1 MLRRL
6 LLASSG
12 LHSARATA
20 ILGASAAGTI
30 AYAVSSSCESCV
42 KRPIL
47 FFSDLDKTLI
57 GGDEAGLRDWYAYWQ
72 EEERD
77 KHGSILCFNTGRCIK
92 DYETELKQL
101 LPVPDVLIS
110 GDGLEIRFSDPVK
123 RTLELD
129 EEWERRMRRHWNE
142 SGLRARVLASMQPH
156 DAGLI
161 HGLNDVNNSPPHGEA
176 RWAITVTGGAQRA
189 HALAHQLEQEFEG
202 AIYCYAMKGWDA
214 QGITYVVCALPAISG
229 KANAARYVQERLQL
243 PDHACVAAGD
253 SENDA
258 TMLRTPYAFVAVSNA
273 SPGLVAALD
282 AARAPERHFRAEKAY
297 ASGVVEGLRH
307 VRARLE
313 AVGVEP

>member
-6 LLASSG
+6 LIGSG
-12 LHSARATA
+12 LHAARATA

-30 AYAVSSSCESCV
+30 VYAASSSCDSCMS
-42 KRPIL
+42 RPIL
-47 FFSDLDKTLI
+47 FFSDLDQTLV
-57 GGDEAGLRDWYAYWQ
+57 GGDEAGLGEWCTYWQ
-72 EEERD
+72 EEERA

-92 DYETELKQL
+92 DYETELKHL

-110 GDGLEIRFSDPVK
+110 GDGLEIRFYDPVQRALK
-123 RTLELD
+123 LD
-129 EEWERRMRRHWNE
+129 EEWERRMRRYWDE

-176 RWAITVTGGAQRA
+176 RWAITVTGGARKAQ
-189 HALAHQLEQEFEG
+189 ALALQLENELHG
-202 AIYCYAMKGWDA
+202 AIHCYAMKGWDA
-214 QGITYVVCALPAISG
+214 QGISYVVCALPKISG

-258 TMLRTPYAFVAVSNA
+258 TMLSTPYTFVAVSNA
-273 SPGLVAALD
+273 SPGLVEALD
-282 AARAPERHFRAEKAY
+282 AAEATERHFRAGKAY

-307 VRARLE
+307 VRARL
-313 AVGVEP
+313 VV